1 MRYRI
6 GERGRVTCG
15 SDHPESGCHEAGCD
29 RLADPAARAG
39 HDCEA
44 AVWDLGEGRRKE
56 PGAEGTGNSIFSHK
70 MTIV

>member
-6 GERGRVTCG
+6 GERGGVPRRP
-15 SDHPESGCHEAGCD
+15 DHPETGSHEAGGD